1 MSYMY
6 NFIDSYNL
14 MKNANKIGIFTH
26 RDADGDA
33 LGSAFSLY
41 FHLKGLGKEVEVV
54 SDSIVPPQ
62 LEFLGV
68 GGLIKRKPS
77 FSYDLVIATDC
88 NSREMLGVVKP
99 FFVGEKSVQFDHH
112 PQNPEFA
119 DINNIELNVSSAS
132 EIVADFFIHNDLKI
146 TSEIGE
152 LLLTG
157 MITDS
162 GGFKF
167 SYLTSKTFNIVGAI
181 IDRSGVEISK
191 VMRKVFESET
201 RDSFDMQKHAINHT
215 EYLFDGRAVIIK
227 IDYSFYKNTKIDANA
242 CKFLTRIGTEQKDV
256 KITCLVSEV
265 QPNVNKVS
273 FRSKDGYDAS
283 ACARV
288 FGGGGHKEAAGC
300 KIYGNFFGVVEKL
313 IRAIGDELK
322 CKE

>member
-1 MSYMY
+1 MY
-6 NFIDSYNL
+6 NFKESYNL
-14 MKNANKIGIFTH
+14 MKNATKIGIFTH

-41 FHLKGLGKEVEVV
+41 YHLVGLGKVVEVV
-54 SDSIVPPQ
+54 SDTIVPPQ
-62 LEFLGV
+62 LDFLGV
-68 GGLIKRKPS
+68 SNLIKRKPS
-77 FSYDLVIATDC
+77 FEYDLVIATDS
-88 NSREMLGVVKP
+88 NNKEMLGVVKP
-99 FFVGEKSVQFDHH
+99 FFVAPKSIQFDHH
-112 PQNPEFA
+112 PLNPDFA

-132 EIVADFFIHNDLKI
+132 EIIAEFFIENNLEMSKK
-146 TSEIGE
+146 IGE

-167 SYLTSKTFNIVGAI
+167 SYLTHKTFSVVSVILEKTGLQLSPIMRNI
-181 IDRSGVEISK
+181 
-191 VMRKVFESET
+191 FESET
-201 RDSFDMQKHAINHT
+201 KDSYLMQKYAINHT
-215 EYLFDGRAVIIK
+215 EYLFDGKAVIIK
-227 IDYSFYKNTKIDANA
+227 IDNSFYNKTGIDPNA

-288 FGGGGHKEAAGC
+288 FGGGGHKEASGC
-300 KIYGNFFGVVEKL
+300 KIYGNFYAVVDKL
-313 IRAIGDELK
+313 IRAIGDELG